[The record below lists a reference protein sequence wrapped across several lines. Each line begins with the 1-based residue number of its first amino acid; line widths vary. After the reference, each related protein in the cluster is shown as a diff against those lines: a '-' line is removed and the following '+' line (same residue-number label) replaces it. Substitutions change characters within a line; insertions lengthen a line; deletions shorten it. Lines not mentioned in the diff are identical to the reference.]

1 MAVVNNTI
9 SVIQSIY
16 KHLPATYTRKGV
28 TFAASLTNKAR
39 RRIMKTGKAIAF
51 LLSVIFAI
59 PASAQHK
66 WHIGIG
72 EEMAIA
78 AERRKEKA

>member
-1 MAVVNNTI
+1 
-9 SVIQSIY
+9 
-16 KHLPATYTRKGV
+16 
-28 TFAASLTNKAR
+28 
-39 RRIMKTGKAIAF
+39 MKTGKAIAF

-72 EEMAIA
+72 EEMTIA
-78 AERRKEKA
+78 VEKERRRRGKTTSRWPPTRRPGSAMW